1 MVNKFRLFFVFMFR
15 KEKKLLLL
23 HRKKKNRVLQ
33 IDFFYLWCLVF
44 AKHVAYGFDAS
55 LMHRRKH
62 VL

>member
-1 MVNKFRLFFVFMFR
+1 MVNKFRLFLYLCL
-15 KEKKLLLL
+15 EKK
-23 HRKKKNRVLQ
+23 KNYYFCTAKKNRVLQ

-44 AKHVAYGFDAS
+44 AKHVAYGFVAS